1 MKLDVTKIDGYADM
15 SVEDKL
21 KALEGYEFDVPPAT
35 PVDESAEVK
44 KLKEALSKSN
54 SEAAAYKRS
63 LRERQSEAERQEA
76 ERIEREQAREAEL
89 NELKKKVQV
98 SELKSQYLALG
109 YSEELAE
116 TSAKAQAEGDIQ
128 TVLSCQTSYLAET
141 RKNLEAAALNKQ
153 PTLSVGEAPKA
164 MSAEERIVADAMKYA
179 GL

>member
-1 MKLDVTKIDGYADM
+1 MKLDVTKIEGYAEM

-21 KALEGYEFDVPPAT
+21 KALEGYEFADPPAT

-63 LRERQSEAERQEA
+63 LRERQSETERQEA
-76 ERIEREQAREAEL
+76 ERTEREQAREAEL
-89 NELKKKVQV
+89 NELRKKVQI

-109 YSEELAE
+109 YSEELADQ
-116 TSAKAQAEGDIQ
+116 SAKAQADGDVA
-128 TVLSCQTSYLAET
+128 TVLSCQSAYIAET

-153 PTLSVGEAPKA
+153 PVLSVGEAPKA
-164 MSAEERIVADAMKYA
+164 LSAEDKIVANAMRFA